1 MQAAHN
7 ILHVGDIDEVAY
19 QNERAILEGLIVED
33 VGFQFFCHQRKR
45 VYKIINIYNTVYF
58 NLIIITEKIIC

>member
-33 VGFQFFCHQRKR
+33 VGFQFFRRQRVLRTRQRAGKECI
-45 VYKIINIYNTVYF
+45 KS
-58 NLIIITEKIIC
+58 